1 VVGSVGA
8 RARGGCLRAHESQPV
23 LAAPHPAPAVPA
35 LFCKGQKRTAAS
47 AALLGSSA
55 LSAAALAM
63 LLAGPQAALANCD
76 VLGSATTPVPSVTNS
91 VSCAANTTTVV
102 GTNTDGATASS
113 NAAIQA
119 FTANGAV
126 SAGISAGVT
135 VGGQGL
141 TILQNVVNGALT
153 FTNDGTAASL
163 AGTSVPGLH
172 LITFGGLITYSGNG
186 NVTAGFGLNDG
197 LKAEANGGSIS
208 INTGTGTITTAGGDR
223 GGLSAVTNGAGTI
236 SVTTNGTI
244 AANGQQGIYTS
255 AADGLTTINVNGGS
269 VTRIRAISSGAGGVQ
284 INVNAGSVAL
294 SGQPQIF
301 IDSAST
307 GTIDVSI
314 AAGATVGGVGSSDG
328 LSIAGGGTGATNI
341 TVLGTLSSNGTA
353 ADFRGTLTVGNG
365 GTSGTLVGGVSMQDS
380 ATLLRFNRS
389 DAVSFGGVISGA
401 GALEKLGAGTL
412 TLLDTNTHTGGTT
425 ISAGTLQIGNGGG
438 SGSLLGNITNNAALI
453 VNSNNMPGL
462 GGVISGSGTLEKLAS
477 GTLTL
482 SGVNTY
488 IGATTVNAGTLA
500 VTGST
505 ASSALTTVNAGGT
518 LMGTG
523 TVGNTTVAGGV
534 FAPGSGAAG
543 TTQTVNGTL
552 GFSAGGIYRVFVNP
566 AAASSANIT
575 GTATLTGG
583 TVNAQFAAGSY
594 LTRSYTILTA
604 GTRTGTFTGLTT
616 GNLPSGFTAS
626 LDYGTANAVTLGLTA
641 LLPSNLPSNQQ
652 GAANAIA
659 NYFNNGGVLPPGFV
673 TLLGLTGQ
681 AQQNGLS
688 QVSGEGGHGATQTA
702 SYTATNQFMGAMFD
716 PSIDGRGGSGG
727 PSNYAEDDHDS
738 DELAYAGKRKRS
750 KAERDALKA
759 VTPRDR
765 RYDAFTPRFSVWAA
779 GYGGSASVDGNASSG
794 THSTASRIYGTAV
807 GADIRIG
814 IDTVVGL
821 AMGGG
826 GTSFNTADGLG
837 SGSADL
843 FQVGVHGRRHF
854 GAAYVAGALAYGWQD
869 VTTDRTVTVAG
880 TDRLRANFNAHTFA
894 ARGETGYRFGHVV
907 MGVPFGVT
915 PYAALQVTTFSL
927 PGYSET
933 AVSGSNQFALAFSSQ
948 SETNVRT
955 ELGVRADKSF
965 AMRDGVMTLRGRAA
979 WAHDSNTDRAVSPTF
994 QSLPG
999 SSSFTV
1005 NGAKPS
1011 ADGALLSAGT
1021 EMKWRNGWSVA
1032 GLFEGEFSGTTE
1044 SYSGKGSVRRA
1055 W

>member
-1 VVGSVGA
+1 MGA
-8 RARGGCLRAHESQPV
+8 
-23 LAAPHPAPAVPA
+23 
-35 LFCKGQKRTAAS
+35 
-47 AALLGSSA
+47 
-55 LSAAALAM
+55 
-63 LLAGPQAALANCD
+63 
-76 VLGSATTPVPSVTNS
+76 
-91 VSCAANTTTVV
+91 
-102 GTNTDGATASS
+102 
-113 NAAIQA
+113 I
-119 FTANGAV
+119 
-126 SAGISAGVT
+126 
-135 VGGQGL
+135 
-141 TILQNVVNGALT
+141 
-153 FTNDGTAASL
+153 
-163 AGTSVPGLH
+163 TS
-172 LITFGGLITYSGNG
+172 
-186 NVTAGFGLNDG
+186 
-197 LKAEANGGSIS
+197 
-208 INTGTGTITTAGGDR
+208 AGGDR

-236 SVTTNGTI
+236 SVTTNGTV
-244 AANGQQGIYTS
+244 ASLQRGIHTS

-269 VTRIRAISSGAGGVQ
+269 VTSIRAISSGAGGVQ
-284 INVNAGSVAL
+284 INVNAGSVTLAA
-294 SGQPQIF
+294 QPGIS
-301 IDSAST
+301 INSAST

-314 AAGATVGGVGSSDG
+314 AAGATVSGGGTG
-328 LSIAGGGTGATNI
+328 ALTIAGGGTGASNI
-341 TVLGTLSSNGTA
+341 TVLGTLSSTGTA

-365 GTSGTLVGGVSMQDS
+365 GTSGTLVGNVTLQDS

-389 DAVSFGGVISGA
+389 DAASFGGDISGA

-412 TLLDTNTHTGGTT
+412 TLSGNSTHTGGTT
-425 ISAGTLQIGNGGG
+425 ISAGALQIGNGVGD
-438 SGSLLGNITNNAALI
+438 GSLLGTITNNAALI
-453 VNSNNMPGL
+453 VNTNSASGL
-462 GGVISGSGTLEKLAS
+462 DAIGGSGTLEKLGA

-482 SGVNTY
+482 SGANTY
-488 IGATTVNAGTLA
+488 TGATTVNAGTLA

-523 TVGNTTVAGGV
+523 TVGNTTVAGV

-566 AAASSANIT
+566 TTTSSANVT

-626 LDYGTANAVTLGLTA
+626 LDYGTANAVTLNLSSA
-641 LLPSNLPSNQQ
+641 LPSNLPSNQQ

-659 NYFNNGGVLPPGFV
+659 NYFNNGGALPPGFV

-681 AQQNGLS
+681 VQQNGLS

-702 SYTATNQFMGAMFD
+702 ANTAANQFINTMFD
-716 PSIDGRGGSGG
+716 PSIDGRGGAGG
-727 PSNYAEDDHDS
+727 PSNYAEDDNDNG
-738 DELAYAGKRKRS
+738 ELAYAGKRKRS

-765 RYDAFTPRFSVWAA
+765 RFDAFTPRFSVWAA
-779 GYGGSASVDGNASSG
+779 GYGGAASVDGNASSG
-794 THSTASRIYGTAV
+794 THSTTSRIYGTAV
-807 GADIRIG
+807 GADIRISL
-814 IDTVVGL
+814 DTVVGL

-894 ARGETGYRFGHVV
+894 ARGETGYRFGHVF
-907 MGVPFGVT
+907 MGVPFGIT

-933 AVSGSNQFALAFSSQ
+933 AVSGSNQFALAFASQ

-999 SSSFTV
+999 SSFTV
-1005 NGAKPS
+1005 NGAKPA

-1021 EMKWRNGWSVA
+1021 EMKWRNGWSMA

-1044 SYSGKGSVRRA
+1044 SYSGKGSIRRA